1 ARPSRRAFSWRNLM
15 TDTDAAMTA
24 TCLECGKRFKRGYR
38 ALPNRGVRTAAA
50 GARRWHAGGQ
60 YCCAAHRQIG
70 YRRRKAIE
78 KGLAYHPTS
87 LKKRPRSV
95 TLSHPPTTLQ
105 ASVTLGEIHKEIQ
118 GPATAKK
125 RGVGHV
131 WRWYERLDGSHDL
144 YHDTEADTHHVAR
157 II

>member
-1 ARPSRRAFSWRNLM
+1 
-15 TDTDAAMTA
+15 
-24 TCLECGKRFKRGYR
+24 
-38 ALPNRGVRTAAA
+38 
-50 GARRWHAGGQ
+50 
-60 YCCAAHRQIG
+60 
-70 YRRRKAIE
+70 
-78 KGLAYHPTS
+78 
-87 LKKRPRSV
+87 V

-157 II
+157 IIRRDGGYCLTKPGAFASTIWTDCGAARRAARQLLLRRAESTALNALPLDPATTARVDRDNAAGHPRGGTALREDLPNLPRATATDR